1 MRQTHLIRAMFSG
14 HFEFTW
20 QQFMVG
26 VQSSLI
32 MFPINILIVSVFR
45 NTCPRVSSCCQRKT
59 KKASRRQQ
67 KSSIQ
72 TTSLK
77 PGTTTSS
84 TGSCTLDT
92 IIKVSAL
99 CLCEQQR
106 KSITDLEHCI
116 FFNHF
121 VLLQTT
127 SLCVF
132 HSDFM

>member
-1 MRQTHLIRAMFSG
+1 MRQAPLTRAMFSG

-45 NTCPRVSSCCQRKT
+45 NTRPRESSCCQRKT
-59 KKASRRQQ
+59 KKASCRQQ
-67 KSSIQ
+67 KSSVQ

-77 PGTTTSS
+77 SGTTISS
-84 TGSCTLDT
+84 TGSSTLDT
-92 IIKVSAL
+92 TIKVSAL

-106 KSITDLEHCI
+106 KSITDLEHC
-116 FFNHF
+116 FFYHF